1 MLHSGPLNTYV
12 GSHGP
17 VLYRFVLT
25 ASKQLSS
32 TRAEHRHYHILPK
45 PQGDAR
51 AQIYITK
58 YLFGMGPEGFQRNPP
73 FIPLQFVNHSRSK
86 W

>member
-1 MLHSGPLNTYV
+1 MLLNGPLNAYV

-17 VLYRFVLT
+17 VACGSMLT
-25 ASKQLSS
+25 VSKQLSS
-32 TRAEHRHYHILPK
+32 TRAERRHYHILPK

-73 FIPLQFVNHSRSK
+73 FIPLQCVNHSRSK